1 MPTDLRRGWEGVG
14 EASPDGTC
22 WIRGSGSQGIK
33 HALVPY
39 EVRFFFAQCR
49 HHQESKSRYVLGP
62 FRVWALKLL
71 VCGAVHPIY
80 TLKSG
85 SVCSSLLVQ
94 AQELRRGRH
103 KEIAMARSKAELLN
117 PCARLAGLLMLPR
130 AAVVARFLTAKEGH
144 KY

>member
-80 TLKSG
+80 TLSPRSLAWICSSG
-85 SVCSSLLVQ
+85 SWSPGLACADTEQFCWQASVMLLQ
-94 AQELRRGRH
+94 GEACRYLRSGQG
-103 KEIAMARSKAELLN
+103 ARRNSQGYVKLS
-117 PCARLAGLLMLPR
+117 
-130 AAVVARFLTAKEGH
+130 
-144 KY
+144 